1 MIATRRGDTNFDP
14 PNRLQPTRTPTS
26 QASGHQ
32 PAPGNTTAT
41 ASAAREIVGLKKHA
55 HSLAHLVEKR
65 TATCGVT
72 VRPGVS
78 RAHLAC
84 HEHTAGAL
92 DGVMGVCG
100 RVEGAGGWLRGGRG
114 LL

>member
-26 QASGHQ
+26 QASGHR

-41 ASAAREIVGLKKHA
+41 DSAARGIFGLKKHA
-55 HSLAHLVEKR
+55 RSLAHLVEKR
-65 TATCGVT
+65 MITFRVMA
-72 VRPGVS
+72 RHARD

-84 HEHTAGAL
+84 HEQMAGAL

-114 LL
+114 LS